1 MTIGRRFELLTAHA
15 AHEIPRH
22 RRQELLEE
30 AQNWIAS
37 EECTARDVEEL
48 FYLLAAAATIHMS
61 AYCQEIQTQIGGEL
75 LEREM
80 KR

>member
-30 AQNWIAS
+30 VSNWLES
-37 EECTARDVEEL
+37 EECTARGTEEL
-48 FYLLAAAATIHMS
+48 FYMMAAAAAIRMS
-61 AYCQEIQTQIGGEL
+61 VYCEEMQTRMGGEI

>member
-30 AQNWIAS
+30 VSNWLES
-37 EECTARDVEEL
+37 EECTARGAEEL
-48 FYLLAAAATIHMS
+48 FYMMAAAAAIRMS
-61 AYCQEIQTQIGGEL
+61 VYCEEMQTRMGGEF

-80 KR
+80 KS